1 MLLAVLRSAK
11 EHLRQTR
18 WSPQKGAP
26 RASAYRAF
34 QEAATAHIMLIN
46 NCITLWH
53 PEKHGL
59 ISFKK
64 ATRAETW
71 ESNLNCKKTSLNS
84 PVRCT
89 KCKYL
94 QEHERV
100 LNIQSFHYFHTV
112 HVDIMLYS
120 SVLTLCLSVLV
131 SLLLQIDK
139 ERWIDTSM
147 RFLFSPDFWKHV
159 QTIANWG
166 KNNKP
171 YQTCKDDIASG
182 DRSKWSSRSRVV
194 MSLEVLPR
202 FVVHPGGVFYKNL
215 ERPS

>member
-1 MLLAVLRSAK
+1 
-11 EHLRQTR
+11 
-18 WSPQKGAP
+18 
-26 RASAYRAF
+26 
-34 QEAATAHIMLIN
+34 MLIN

-64 ATRAETW
+64 ATSAETW

-84 PVRCT
+84 LVRCT

-94 QEHERV
+94 QEHECV

-112 HVDIMLYS
+112 HVNILLYS

-147 RFLFSPDFWKHV
+147 RFLFSPDVWKHV

-166 KNNKP
+166 KKTSLIKHARMTSPVEIEVNGAPAAGLSCRWRCCQGLLSIRVESSTK
-171 YQTCKDDIASG
+171 TWR
-182 DRSKWSSRSRVV
+182 DRLR
-194 MSLEVLPR
+194 
-202 FVVHPGGVFYKNL
+202 GT
-215 ERPS
+215 